1 MSAWRRQ
8 ERARGE
14 ATAQTDRSRRAR
26 TEEIALAR
34 AFSLARASLMEIDK
48 NMFVRAAWLV
58 CIALMVCAQFSSYSG
73 CPVVV
78 PTGFRTVS
86 PSLSAAFGG
95 RDFGSVRYEPGAYF
109 CVAGVVFGKKASAAL
124 LNCMNRFRAKRGERF
139 ISLAQRESIKV

>member
-1 MSAWRRQ
+1 VKRQ
-8 ERARGE
+8 HKQTEAVAREPKKLPLRERL
-14 ATAQTDRSRRAR
+14 
-26 TEEIALAR
+26 ALLEHR
-34 AFSLARASLMEIDK
+34 PWKLIRIC
-48 NMFVRAAWLV
+48 FVRAAWLV